1 MGDAN
6 IFPPREVMLICN
18 GCGGERMVPEDVI
31 ARINSVE
38 EFKRF
43 TDTELRRWA
52 CRCCGAKTCDILMLL
67 SEAGTDE
74 LKRREAAKEEA
85 K

>member
-52 CRCCGAKTCDILMLL
+52 CRCGAKTCDILMLL